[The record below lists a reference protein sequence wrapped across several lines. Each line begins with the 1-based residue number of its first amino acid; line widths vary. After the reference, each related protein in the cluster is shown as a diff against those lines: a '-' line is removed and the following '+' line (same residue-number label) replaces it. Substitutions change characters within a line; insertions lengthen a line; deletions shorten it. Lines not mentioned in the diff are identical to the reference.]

1 MAKDFIQDEE
11 QQDKATDKIRGISI
25 DQGADHPAKCGHV
38 MGKYSKVTG
47 GWLAQAV
54 KGTASILAPGRED
67 ESPGMDVE
75 GSGEEI
81 RAIRGVSGQRHQLL
95 RRQQPVYPS
104 HVLMGLEQGCGKGLP
119 GRPPA
124 PSAWLGPC
132 QPPVPPP
139 GMGRSASP
147 RGGRGWRGEGE
158 RGQPPG

>member
-1 MAKDFIQDEE
+1 MK
-11 QQDKATDKIRGISI
+11 TSKIKQRMK
-25 DQGADHPAKCGHV
+25 QGEFPQTKGTDHPARCRHV
-38 MGKYSKVTG
+38 IGKYSEVTG

-75 GSGEEI
+75 ESGEEI
-81 RAIRGVSGQRHQLL
+81 RAIGGVSEQRHQLL

-104 HVLMGLEQGCGKGLP
+104 HGFMGLEQGCGKGLP

-124 PSAWLGPC
+124 PSVWLGPC

-147 RGGRGWRGEGE
+147 RGRKRMEG
-158 RGQPPG
+158 GG